1 MNTLGSRTI
10 QESLINSSKNQLAY
24 AESIMDGVISE
35 ASMYGIQY
43 TADND
48 VRFYQSR
55 KQELSNYD
63 AQMNKNEISD
73 RLSDQLFSSLAVESI
88 GIYWKPDSTFIQTGH
103 DSLAKLPFEQVTERG
118 WQTYNNSLYY
128 FSVYPYIHQPKNP
141 ANIQYIVGVKL
152 KKEYLVSLL
161 GKAVNGDSS
170 NAFSL

>member
-1 MNTLGSRTI
+1 
-10 QESLINSSKNQLAY
+10 
-24 AESIMDGVISE
+24 MDGVISE

-103 DSLAKLPFEQVTERG
+103 DSLAKLPSNR
-118 WQTYNNSLYY
+118 SLSAAGRPIITACII
-128 FSVYPYIHQPKNP
+128 FQSTPTSISPKTRQIFNTSW
-141 ANIQYIVGVKL
+141 G
-152 KKEYLVSLL
+152 
-161 GKAVNGDSS
+161 
-170 NAFSL
+170 